1 MKRVSY
7 VISKENLQ
15 KISIDD
21 GHVCI
26 YDGGVN
32 ERIDIDYKD
41 WNSFVE
47 IINKISKLLVLK

>member
-7 VISKENLQ
+7 IISEENLQ
-15 KISIDD
+15 KMSIGDR
-21 GHVCI
+21 HVCI
-26 YDGGVN
+26 NDGVMK
-32 ERIDIDYKD
+32 ERIDIDLKD